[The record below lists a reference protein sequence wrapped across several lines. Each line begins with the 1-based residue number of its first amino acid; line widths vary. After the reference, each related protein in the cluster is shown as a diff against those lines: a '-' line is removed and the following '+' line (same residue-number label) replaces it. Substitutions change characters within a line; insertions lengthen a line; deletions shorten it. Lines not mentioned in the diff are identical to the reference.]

1 MGFYYTYGAC
11 PCLIVIIIYKIIT
24 LYLQI
29 GVPGSAGFE
38 FGGTWMLSMKKG
50 DTLRLKIDGMGIL
63 YTASNKKLSKIF
75 TVKFIGMI

>member
-1 MGFYYTYGAC
+1 M
-11 PCLIVIIIYKIIT
+11 IT
-24 LYLQI
+24 LFLQI
-29 GVPGSAGFE
+29 VHAGE

-50 DTLRLKIDGMGIL
+50 DTLRLKIDGKGIL